1 MARIDL
7 AVPFAEKDEA
17 KKLGARWDPEKT
29 LWYVP
34 ERIDPAPF
42 QRWMLSD
49 RDGGHGPQAG
59 IVAAPSDEL
68 APSR

>member
-17 KKLGARWDPEKT
+17 KKLGARWDPEKA

-34 ERIDPAPF
+34 EHANPAPF
-42 QRWMLSD
+42 QRWMPSY
-49 RDGGHGPQAG
+49 REAGRQPQAG
-59 IVAAPSDEL
+59 IVAS
-68 APSR
+68 